1 MVTVPLLLSQI
12 SSKRYKRSFGT
23 LHQIAIGIGMIVAQS
38 LSIPFA
44 KPFAWRYVL
53 AVGFTI
59 PALLLALSGT
69 IVLTSATQAGASTE
83 SDEAGDEETPLV
95 NTQKKEGKELSVWEL
110 WSAESTVRRGCEF
123 IPRRIDSTL
132 MVVLVVVAS
141 QFAQQICGI
150 SPGTSCFVFSAAQLQ
165 LRVLQMDD
173 RGCRSY

>member
-69 IVLTSATQAGASTE
+69 IALTSTAQAGASTGSE
-83 SDEAGDEETPLV
+83 EAGDEETPLV
-95 NTQKKEGKELSVWEL
+95 NTQKNEGKELSVWEL

-123 IPRRIDSTL
+123 IPRRMDEAL

-150 SPGTSCFVFSAAQLQ
+150 SPGTSCSVFSAT
-165 LRVLQMDD
+165 
-173 RGCRSY
+173 